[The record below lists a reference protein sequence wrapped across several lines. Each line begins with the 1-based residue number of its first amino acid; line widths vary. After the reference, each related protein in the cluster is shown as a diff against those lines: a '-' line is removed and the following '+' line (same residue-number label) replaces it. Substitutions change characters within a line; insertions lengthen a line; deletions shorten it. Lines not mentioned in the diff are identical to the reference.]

1 MIENK
6 ETMDII
12 NNIDTWNFELSEE
25 ERKELLDKGVIF

>member
-12 NNIDTWNFELSEE
+12 DNIDNWNFVLSEE